1 MIHVS
6 DIIKVDVYLLEVIP
20 LPEDFLS
27 DVQTDVHFVPIDT
40 EGRIHNLLIR
50 LT

>member
-27 DVQTDVHFVPIDT
+27 DVQTDVHSVPIDSVCS
-40 EGRIHNLLIR
+40 
-50 LT
+50 